1 MDLRRLRYFV
11 AIAKERHVT
20 RAAAQL
26 GIQQAPLSQQ
36 VKVLEREIGAR
47 LFTRKPRGVELT
59 EAGHT
64 LLGYA
69 QRILEDVERAATATR
84 QVGEGAAGTL
94 RIGLTTSASFHP
106 LPASA
111 IRAYRKAY
119 PNVTLELYHGSS
131 PDLIRKLQSL
141 ELHVAFTRTML
152 RVPSD
157 LHVVHLLE
165 EPMVAALP
173 ASHRLARPSDH
184 GMLRLDDLAEDIF
197 VAYPRGPG
205 AGLYDALLSAC
216 QASGFSPIIG
226 YEAPQMLATLGL
238 VAAGLGVTIVPQSL
252 TMVRMGNI
260 VFREIAVPRSARA
273 HLNLIALKRRDEAA
287 IAAFRDI
294 VAKLADPPAP

>member
-11 AIAKERHVT
+11 AIAKVRHIT

-36 VKVLEREIGAR
+36 IRVLEQEIGAR

-59 EAGHT
+59 EAGQT

-69 QRILEDVERAATATR
+69 QRILEEVERATTATR
-84 QVGEGAAGTL
+84 QVGDGAAGTL

-106 LPASA
+106 FPANA

-119 PNVTLELYHGSS
+119 PKVALELYHGSS
-131 PDLIRKLQSL
+131 PDLIQKLQSL
-141 ELHVAFTRTML
+141 KLHLAFARTTL
-152 RVPSD
+152 HVPSD

-173 ASHRLARPSDH
+173 ATHRLAQSSSRK
-184 GMLRLDDLAEDIF
+184 MLRLKDLASDVF
-197 VAYPRGPG
+197 VAYPHGPG

-216 QASGFSPIIG
+216 RASGFAPVIG
-226 YEAPQMLATLGL
+226 YEAPQMIGTLSL
-238 VAAGLGVTIVPQSL
+238 VGAGLGVTIVPQSL
-252 TMVRMGNI
+252 TMVHMDNV
-260 VFREIAVPRSARA
+260 VFRQIAVPRNGRA
-273 HLNLIALKRRDEAA
+273 HLNLVALKRADEAA
-287 IAAFRDI
+287 ISAFRDI
-294 VAKLADPPAP
+294 VASLVRDPS